1 MSDIIFLP
9 NQDYT
14 LQDGGN
20 PYIISAVGDS
30 EGDAQTE
37 ATEKFNAEFS
47 ECQSYVYIGTLGNP
61 INYGVDNG
69 DGTYELYRQQKDG
82 TFVLQKQN
90 YDGDISDLTQ
100 TTKDEINDTK
110 EQIAQDDDLVAQ
122 LEVKLHANVLY

>member
-69 DGTYELYRQQKDG
+69 DGTWTWYIRPQVKKFVYRNKG
-82 TFVLQKQN
+82 C
-90 YDGDISDLTQ
+90 DL
-100 TTKDEINDTK
+100 
-110 EQIAQDDDLVAQ
+110 
-122 LEVKLHANVLY
+122 